1 MQRNRYSVPCDLVG
15 QMVSVRV
22 YPQRVEVAV
31 ELVLESGAVSAEHVI
46 NVVGRLKPS
55 VPLEQVET
63 LLQVTEVPVADTGRY
78 DRLRDEDSTEE
89 VRHA

>member
-1 MQRNRYSVPCDLVG
+1 
-15 QMVSVRV
+15 
-22 YPQRVEVAV
+22 
-31 ELVLESGAVSAEHVI
+31 
-46 NVVGRLKPS
+46 VGRLKPS
-55 VPLEQVET
+55 VLFEQVET